1 MKIWKIDGGEFDY
14 VFAESSEDAL
24 QVLREEGHT
33 PDDDVLVTEV
43 GEEEASKFM
52 VFDVDDRDSREP
64 LLDIF
69 RRDPRRQWV
78 ASTCW

>member
-24 QVLREEGHT
+24 QVLRDGGCTLDGDEI
-33 PDDDVLVTEV
+33 VTEV

-64 LLDIF
+64 LIEIF